1 MIVLDSSVIL
11 ANMLQEPGGEVFGN
25 LTEDFR
31 ISTVNLA
38 EIVSK
43 LSERG
48 QSLQIIQRAVSPLVD
63 NSIDLSVSQ
72 AIQAGLW
79 RKETKRFG
87 LSMADRCC
95 LALGLELGA
104 TVYTTD
110 RAWEGLDLG
119 VRVQVVR

>member
-110 RAWEGLDLG
+110 RAWAGLDLG
-119 VRVQVVR
+119 VTIVVVR

>member
-87 LSMADRCC
+87 MSMGDRCC
-95 LALGLELGA
+95 LALGLDLGA

-110 RAWEGLDLG
+110 RAWAGLDLG
-119 VRVQVVR
+119 VRVDVVR

>member
-110 RAWEGLDLG
+110 RAWVVLDLG
-119 VRVQVVR
+119 VRVEVVR

>member
-110 RAWEGLDLG
+110 RAWVGLDLG
-119 VRVQVVR
+119 VRVEVVR

>member
-1 MIVLDSSVIL
+1 MIVLDASVIL
-11 ANMLQEPGGEVFGN
+11 ASILREPGGEVFAS
-25 LTEDFR
+25 LTEEFR
-31 ISTVNLA
+31 LSTINLG

-48 QSLQIIQRAVSPLVD
+48 FAEAEIAVATEPLFA
-63 NSIDLSVSQ
+63 NCIPLTTAQ
-72 AIQAGLW
+72 AFQAGLL

-87 LSMADRCC
+87 LSMGDRCC

-110 RAWEGLDLG
+110 RAWAGLDLR
-119 VRVQVVR
+119 VRVEVVR